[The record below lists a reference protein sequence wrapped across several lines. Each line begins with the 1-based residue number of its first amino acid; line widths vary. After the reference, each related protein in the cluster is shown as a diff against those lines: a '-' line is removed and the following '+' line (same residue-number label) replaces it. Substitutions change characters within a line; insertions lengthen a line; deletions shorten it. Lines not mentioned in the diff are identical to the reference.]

1 MKKDLLVK
9 IQSIVMPARMFIEQ
23 HVDLEVIKDIFNIDR
38 QQVWNA
44 YADVVNYV
52 DKVKFHLKNIDF
64 LIFTLSDSL
73 NGVTINTPSGHTVE
87 LQLKNQ
93 IETLKLLRRALEDID
108 NDLYRVVVYY
118 EKAVVMIW

>member
-1 MKKDLLVK
+1 MKKDLLAK

-64 LIFTLSDSL
+64 LIFTLSDTL
-73 NGVTINTPSGHTVE
+73 NGVTVNTPSGHTVE

>member
-1 MKKDLLVK
+1 MKKDLLAK

-44 YADVVNYV
+44 YADIVNYV

-64 LIFTLSDSL
+64 LIFTLSDTL

-118 EKAVVMIW
+118 EKAVVMI

>member
-1 MKKDLLVK
+1 MKKDLLAK

-44 YADVVNYV
+44 YADIVNYV

-64 LIFTLSDSL
+64 LIFTLSDTL
-73 NGVTINTPSGHTVE
+73 NGVTVNTPSGHTVE

-118 EKAVVMIW
+118 EKAVVMI

>member
-1 MKKDLLVK
+1 MKKDLLAK

-118 EKAVVMIW
+118 EKAVVMI

>member
-1 MKKDLLVK
+1 MKKDLLAK

-64 LIFTLSDSL
+64 LIFTLSDTL
-73 NGVTINTPSGHTVE
+73 NGVTVNTPSGHTVE

-118 EKAVVMIW
+118 EKAVVMI

>member
-118 EKAVVMIW
+118 EKAVVMI

>member
-1 MKKDLLVK
+1 MKKDLLAK

-44 YADVVNYV
+44 YADIVNYV

>member
-1 MKKDLLVK
+1 MKKDLLAK

-44 YADVVNYV
+44 YADIVNYV

-64 LIFTLSDSL
+64 LIFTLSDTL
-73 NGVTINTPSGHTVE
+73 NGVTVNTPSGHTVE